1 MTLKELR
8 QQRSQKATR
17 GKAATT
23 EYNTL
28 LAKEDRTEEEDAK
41 LAALDAELTALETE
55 VTQLDASIAREEAA
69 SRRGALFA
77 TASRIAPAGGGA
89 RTIGE
94 PDPERT
100 GGYRHL
106 AEFAVSVRNA
116 QVGGGAID
124 PRLTAAAP
132 ANFHQ
137 NGGAAGEGYL
147 VPPEFSQTI
156 WSLTFDG
163 FSLLSAVSPEPTNS
177 NVVGIVKDESTP
189 WGASGV
195 QANWRTEGGK
205 MDASKLGHAGE
216 LVSLHELY
224 AFVVASD
231 ELLADAPRLN
241 NRLTVKA
248 SEAIRWKASDAIAW
262 GDGVGKPKGFML
274 SEARVTVA
282 KEAGQAAKTIKA
294 ENVANQYARLL
305 ASGGGRGAFWLA
317 NSDILPQLMVM
328 TVGNQL
334 IWTPPVAGFTD
345 APGGFLLGLPIQFSE
360 HAHTLGTEGDLTLIN
375 PDGYYAAT
383 KEGGGIDFA
392 SSIHLFFDYGLQ
404 AFRWTFRLGGQ
415 PIMSKPVTPP
425 RSEATKSHFVTLA
438 NRA

>member
-23 EYNTL
+23 EYNA
-28 LAKEDRTEEEDAK
+28 LAAKADRTEAEETQ
-41 LAALDAELTALETE
+41 LAALDAELTALEAE
-55 VTQLDASIAREEAA
+55 VTQLDASIAREEAT

-77 TASRIAPAGGGA
+77 TAGRSVPAGAGA
-89 RTIGE
+89 RTIAE

-106 AEFAVSVRNA
+106 ADFAVSVRNA
-116 QVGGGAID
+116 QVGGVVD

-137 NGGAAGEGYL
+137 NGGSSGEGYL

-195 QANWRTEGGK
+195 QAQWRTEGGK

-231 ELLADAPRLN
+231 ELLSDAPRLN

-248 SEAIRWKASDAIAW
+248 SEAIRWKASDSIAW

-282 KEAGQAAKTIKA
+282 KDSGQAAKTITPA
-294 ENVANQYARLL
+294 NVANQYARML

-328 TVGNQL
+328 TIGNQL
-334 IWTPPVAGFTD
+334 IWTPPSAGFAE

-360 HAHTLGTEGDLTLIN
+360 HAQTLGTEGDLTLVN

-415 PIMSKPVTPP
+415 PIMSAPVAPP
-425 RSEATKSHFVTLA
+425 RSGATKSHFVTLA